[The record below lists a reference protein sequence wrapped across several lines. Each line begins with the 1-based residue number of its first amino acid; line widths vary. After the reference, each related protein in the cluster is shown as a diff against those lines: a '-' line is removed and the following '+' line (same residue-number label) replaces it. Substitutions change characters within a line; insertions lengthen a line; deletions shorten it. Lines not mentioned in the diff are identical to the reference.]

1 MAWGQGSWPDPCFAP
16 REHLVVPPSP
26 TTWAWAAR
34 HASHDH
40 HAIAP
45 SDQFDRCHHPP
56 LTWISTSSIG
66 DPRTRRVRHLGDR
79 SHPVLRQC
87 DEWSPERLD
96 DPTKTIL
103 ARGEGSENLPLCHQP
118 WRLVG
123 PSQAGGRSHQ
133 SATRNWGV
141 QTYDE
146 SRRPHPCAP
155 PWGSGCTQGSTVVS

>member
-1 MAWGQGSWPDPCFAP
+1 MAWGRGSWPDPYFAP
-16 REHLVVPPSP
+16 REPRGVPPSP

-34 HASHDH
+34 HAGHDH

-45 SDQFDRCHHPP
+45 SDQFDLRHHPP
-56 LTWISTSSIG
+56 QTWISTGSIG
-66 DPRTRRVRHLGDR
+66 DPRTRPVRRFGDR
-79 SHPVLRQC
+79 SHPVLRRC
-87 DEWSPERLD
+87 DEWSPERHD
-96 DPTKTIL
+96 DPTTIP
-103 ARGEGSENLPLCHQP
+103 ARGEGSESLPIRHQP

-141 QTYDE
+141 QTYKE

-155 PWGSGCTQGSTVVS
+155 PWRAGCTQSSTVVA